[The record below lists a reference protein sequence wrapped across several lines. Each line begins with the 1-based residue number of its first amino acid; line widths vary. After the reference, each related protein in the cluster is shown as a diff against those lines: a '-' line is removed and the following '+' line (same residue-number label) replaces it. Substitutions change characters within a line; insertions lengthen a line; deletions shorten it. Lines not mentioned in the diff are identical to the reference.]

1 MITWGFVASYSDA
14 VTLDTPFTT
23 TVNGDLLTVNASY
36 IAVTGSGDI
45 VWLNGLGIPQWLP
58 GALAGQMYPIG
69 ASQIV
74 LAATVNGIP
83 RSTTATGLVWL
94 ASPNAGQEW
103 FMHFLRNLLNVMY
116 PFTLLGGGMQPIP
129 PTQNFVITH
138 TGAFVVTG
146 RGNFVIAE

>member
-1 MITWGFVASYSDA
+1 MMITWGFVASYSDA

-94 ASPNAGQEW
+94 ASPNAG
-103 FMHFLRNLLNVMY
+103 
-116 PFTLLGGGMQPIP
+116 
-129 PTQNFVITH
+129 
-138 TGAFVVTG
+138 
-146 RGNFVIAE
+146 